1 MQVVA
6 LRVLMSSA
14 VLAVYLLIN
23 DRSKLKIFLK
33 DIPLFLGTGVCSIV
47 FFNFCYFK
55 AIEITGG
62 ASVPALLLYTA
73 PVFVM
78 IISMILFREKITGK
92 KLLAL
97 VMTFS
102 GLVLITGV
110 FSGNERLSWRV
121 VLLGLG
127 SGLGYALY
135 SIFGKYLVPRYD
147 SLTITAY
154 TFITASLFAVPMS
167 GLAGKLP
174 VLVSADCILH
184 GMLLTVISTVLPYL
198 LYTRGLAKTEAG
210 KASVLA
216 TIEPFAAAVVG
227 IVFFHEKISF
237 MKAAGMILI
246 LSAVIFL
253 NTGGKSARKPQK

>member
-6 LRVLMSSA
+6 LRVLMSSL
-14 VLAVYLLIN
+14 VLTVYLLIK
-23 DRSKLKIFLK
+23 DRRKLKIFVR

-78 IISMILFREKITGK
+78 VISLILFREKITKK
-92 KLLAL
+92 KLAAL

-102 GLVLITGV
+102 GLMLITGV
-110 FSGNERLSWRV
+110 FSGNERISWSV

-135 SIFGKYLVPRYD
+135 SIFGKYLIPRYD

-154 TFITASLFAVPMS
+154 TFITASLFAVPLS
-167 GLAGKLP
+167 GLAGKVQIL
-174 VLVSADCILH
+174 LSSDCILH
-184 GMLLTVISTVLPYL
+184 GLLLTVISTVLPYL
-198 LYTRGLAKTEAG
+198 LYTRGLEKTEAG

-227 IVFFHEKISF
+227 IVFFHEKMSV
-237 MKAAGMILI
+237 MKMAGMILI

-253 NTGGKSARKPQK
+253 NTGKKSENPSR